1 MPSWH
6 ICCPSSKSIYYNLT
20 GIPLSTMTIKN
31 NLRTGI
37 GILFLLAL
45 LSSGLAAYYIYG
57 LSEDG
62 KAILKDNYD
71 SLIFSKNIDEALD
84 LPNIPP
90 LIQQQIIEK
99 NIRAEEGNVTE
110 PGEGAFVDSLFAN
123 FTRFR
128 KFADDPMR
136 KAIARANMKVAAYGI
151 MAVNMKAIKQKNKV
165 ANDNANSAILVV
177 LIIDSICIIIA
188 LVFFIKF
195 PDYIINPIRQLT
207 EGIREIANKNYE
219 KRLIFTSKDEFWSLA
234 QDFNQM
240 AAKLYDYENSSQ
252 ARIRFERLRVE
263 TIVKNVT
270 DAIIGFDE
278 NSNIVFVNPVAVKL
292 LGTKEED
299 IIGRSGIEVA
309 NGNDLLAQLIA
320 EEDPLNDIKLY
331 LDGEESYFTRELY
344 EINAPDDGL
353 FGKNRKNRIGYF
365 ILLKNITRFYQ
376 LDEAKTNFIGTISHE
391 LKTPIG
397 SLKMSLK
404 MLEDERFGTTNDFQ
418 KELIKNIDDDSDRL
432 LKITAEL
439 LDMGQVETG
448 KLLLNFGGTHPQ
460 NIIKY
465 TYETIKVLA
474 KQKGINIKISCSKRL
489 PEVWADL
496 DKTTWVLINFL
507 SNAIKYSPEKST
519 IELMVRKHPSKM
531 IEFSVQDHGKGI
543 EETYLPRVFERYFKV
558 PDSSSN
564 ISGTGLGLAI
574 AKDFIEAQGGQIG
587 VESTINEGSRFY
599 FLLPV
604 SLI

>member
-1 MPSWH
+1 
-6 ICCPSSKSIYYNLT
+6 
-20 GIPLSTMTIKN
+20 MTIKN
-31 NLRTGI
+31 NLRAGI
-37 GILFLLAL
+37 GLLFLLAL
-45 LSSGLAAYYIYG
+45 LSSGLAAYYIYS
-57 LSEDG
+57 LSKDA

-71 SLIFSKNIDEALD
+71 SLVFSKNIDEALD

-99 NIRAEEGNVTE
+99 NIKAEEGNVTE
-110 PGEGAFVDSLFAN
+110 PGEKAYADSLYKN
-123 FTRFR
+123 FMRFS
-128 KFADDPMR
+128 KAADSPMDR
-136 KAIARANMKVAAYGI
+136 AIARANMKVATYAI
-151 MAVNMKAIKQKNKV
+151 MSVNMNAIKQRNKI
-165 ANDNANSAILVV
+165 ANDNADSAIFIVI
-177 LIIDSICIIIA
+177 IIDSVCIVVG
-188 LVFFIKF
+188 LLFLIKF
-195 PDYIINPIRQLT
+195 PEYISNPIKQLS
-207 EGIREIANKNYE
+207 EGITEIANKNYDE
-219 KRLIFTSKDEFWSLA
+219 RLRFTAKDEFWDLA
-234 QDFNQM
+234 QSFNQM

-252 ARIRFERLRVE
+252 AKIRFEQLRVE

-278 NSNIVFVNPVAVKL
+278 NTNIVFVNPVAVKV
-292 LGTKEED
+292 LGVKEEE
-299 IIGRSGIEVA
+299 ITGRPAAEVA
-309 NGNDLLAQLIA
+309 AENDLLAQLIA
-320 EEDPLNDIKLY
+320 EDEPLSDIKLY
-331 LDGEESYFTRELY
+331 LDGAESYFSRELY
-344 EINAPDDGL
+344 EINAPDEGL
-353 FGKNRKNRIGYF
+353 FGKSRRNRIGYF

-376 LDEAKTNFIGTISHE
+376 LDEAKTNFIATISHE

-432 LKITAEL
+432 LKITGEL

-448 KLLLNFGGTHPQ
+448 KLLLNFGSTHPQ

-465 TYETIKVLA
+465 TYETIRVLA
-474 KQKGINIKISCSKRL
+474 KQKEINIKISCPKRL

-507 SNAIKYSPEKST
+507 SNAIKYSPQKSI
-519 IELMVRKHPSKM
+519 IELVVRRHPSKM
-531 IEFSVQDHGKGI
+531 IEFSVQDYGKGI
-543 EETYLPRVFERYFKV
+543 EVTYLPRVFERYFKV
-558 PDSSSN
+558 PDSSSS

-587 VESTINEGSRFY
+587 VESSINEGSRFY
-599 FLLPV
+599 FLLPT